1 MSYISEVLAA
11 TEAKNSYQ
19 TEFLQTVKEVLTSLE
34 PVINANEAVYRKNA
48 ILERIVEP
56 DRQVMF
62 RVAWVDDNG
71 QPHVNRGYRVQFN
84 NSIGPYKGG
93 LRFHPSVN
101 LSIMKFLAFEQTFKN
116 SLTGLPMGGAKGGSN
131 FDARGRSDSEIMRF
145 CQSFMME
152 LYRHIGPDTDIPA
165 GDIGGG
171 AK

>member
-101 LSIMKFLAFEQTFKN
+101 LSLI
-116 SLTGLPMGGAKGGSN
+116 
-131 FDARGRSDSEIMRF
+131 
-145 CQSFMME
+145 
-152 LYRHIGPDTDIPA
+152 HI
-165 GDIGGG
+165 
-171 AK
+171 